1 LLEAPDA
8 VFGKA
13 KSAKAPCFTIH
24 ASRPVKRN
32 LNRDSREIT
41 LQRWRIYCLTPH
53 PDLLLMWAHYGGRHK
68 GICLAFDATVS
79 YVGGAFEVIYQQD
92 RPVIDGHTLANST
105 QMAEKM
111 MLVKSADR
119 AYEHEYRILGRAGEF
134 DPEPTQSIPK
144 TKGDFF

>member
-1 LLEAPDA
+1 
-8 VFGKA
+8 
-13 KSAKAPCFTIH
+13 
-24 ASRPVKRN
+24 
-32 LNRDSREIT
+32 
-41 LQRWRIYCLTPH
+41 
-53 PDLLLMWAHYGGRHK
+53 MWAHYGGRHK